1 MIKIVLTNILIAFC
15 LLTGGG
21 AWAQNNINLG
31 SAQANDGPDK
41 FYELAQEYYA
51 NEEYEKALSYLDKLP
66 PNYRYKPVYELRLN
80 SYLALED
87 YNEAERLVR
96 KYIRNNRG
104 NDVSFEI
111 DLLALYRQQQKQQE
125 ADELVD
131 EMLNKVKQKPSL
143 AYSYANAFQKK
154 GYPAMAL
161 EVYEIGEQQMPNAN
175 FDYQKALLYGELGDI
190 QKMYATYVAMVERQP
205 TYVTS
210 VKQFLARALR
220 EDETSENT
228 EYLKELLIK
237 KIQQGGPQT
246 MNELLVF
253 VFIQEQNFSGAFIQL
268 KALERRNPGNKGDLY
283 NLGRV
288 AMNNREY
295 NLAIRIFDY
304 VLKSGRE
311 NLFYEQA
318 LSSKLKAQTLE
329 LESEG
334 TTDEQSWTDLQK
346 DYRRALNL
354 LKGMPEVGP
363 LTIELAN
370 ITAFRLNET
379 DTAVGMLRQLL
390 KKGYVSKEDMAL
402 AKMELGD
409 ILLYRGERWEAI
421 LLYGQAEKAFE
432 QSPIGQDAKFKRAK
446 AAYYVGDFQW
456 ALGIFNALKESTSK
470 LIANDA
476 MRYSLLINDN
486 IALDT
491 NMEAMEMYAKAD
503 LMNYQGKQDS
513 ALHLL
518 GMMEIAF
525 PGHGIQDE
533 VLFLKAEILTEQ
545 KKYERAAETYQE
557 LIDSYGKD
565 ILADDA
571 MYALAGLYVDK
582 LNQRSEAMELY
593 QKIFTEHPD
602 SFFAP
607 DARKRFREMRGDAVI
622 N

>member
-1 MIKIVLTNILIAFC
+1 MKKNVLIPVFLALA
-15 LLTGGG
+15 LLVSGMAVG
-21 AWAQNNINLG
+21 QNNINFG
-31 SAQANDGPDK
+31 SAQTDDDPDK
-41 FYELAQEYYA
+41 FYELAREYYA
-51 NEEYEKALSYLDKLP
+51 NEEYEKALNYLDKLP
-66 PNYRYKPVYELRLN
+66 ANYRYKPVYELRLN
-80 SYLALED
+80 SHLALED
-87 YNEAERLVR
+87 YQEAERLVK

-111 DLLALYRQQQKQQE
+111 DLLAVYKQQDE
-125 ADELVD
+125 DQKADELV
-131 EMLNKVKQKPSL
+131 EKMLNKVRQKPSL
-143 AYSYANAFQKK
+143 AYSYGNAFQKK
-154 GYPAMAL
+154 GYPAIAL

-190 QKMYATYVAMVERQP
+190 QKMYATYVEMVERQP

-220 EDETSENT
+220 EDEASENT

-268 KALERRNPGNKGDLY
+268 KALERRNPGNKSDLY

-288 AMNNREY
+288 AMNNEEY
-295 NLAIRIFDY
+295 GLAIRIFDY
-304 VLKSGRE
+304 VMKSGRE

-318 LSSKLKAQTLE
+318 LSARLKARTLK
-329 LESEG
+329 LENEG
-334 TTDEQSWTDLQK
+334 VTDAQSWSDLQSE
-346 DYRRALNL
+346 YNRALED
-354 LKGMPEVGP
+354 LKGMPEVGS
-363 LTIELAN
+363 LTIDLAH

-379 DTAVGMLRQLL
+379 DTAAGMLRQLL
-390 KKGYVSKEDMAL
+390 KKGYVGKEDMAL
-402 AKMELGD
+402 AKIELGD
-409 ILLYRGERWEAI
+409 ILLYDGDRWEAI

-432 QSPIGQDAKFKRAK
+432 QSPIGQEAKFKRAK

-456 ALGIFNALKESTSK
+456 ALGIFDALKESTSK

-491 NMEAMEMYAKAD
+491 NMEAMEMYARAD
-503 LMNYQGKQDS
+503 LMNYQGKKDS
-513 ALHLL
+513 ALRVL

-533 VLFLKAEILTEQ
+533 VLFLKAQILTEQ
-545 KKYERAAETYQE
+545 NEYDRAADTYQE
-557 LIDSYGKD
+557 LITTYSED

-571 MYALAGLYVDK
+571 MYALAGLYDGK
-582 LNQRSEAMELY
+582 LDRRSEAMELY

-607 DARKRFREMRGDAVI
+607 EARKRFREMRGDAVI